1 MNEFNPIEL
10 NANRERQEAEERM
23 AKAAVEQEARDL
35 SAVMASPTG
44 RRLVHR
50 ILMASGVFDQA
61 PTGAPTVYEDGRR
74 EGRRDIGLGLLR
86 FLNGPCLGSYVL
98 MLKDVE
104 TNE

>member
-23 AKAAVEQEARDL
+23 AKLQAARAAADFA
-35 SAVMASPTG
+35 SVMDTPAG
-44 RRLVHR
+44 RRVVYR
-50 ILMASGVFDQA
+50 ILMASGVFNPA

-74 EGRRDIGLGLLR
+74 EGRRDIGLVLLTT
-86 FLNGPCLGSYVL
+86 LNSSCLGSYVL
-98 MLKDVE
+98 MLKEAE